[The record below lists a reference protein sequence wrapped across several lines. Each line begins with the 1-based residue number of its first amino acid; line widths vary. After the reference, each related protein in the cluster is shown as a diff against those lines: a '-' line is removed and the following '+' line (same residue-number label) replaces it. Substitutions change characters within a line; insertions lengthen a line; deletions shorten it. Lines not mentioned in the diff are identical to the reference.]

1 MPTPP
6 ASGTVPHWE
15 NHRLPWETWY
25 TLIVVVLLVGAMV
38 SNRVGTDTAML
49 GALTLLMV
57 AGIVEP
63 AKAVAGFADPSVL
76 MIAALFVVACGL
88 SETGATAALAHKL
101 LGRPKN
107 GVSARFRLMIPVA
120 AMSAFMN
127 NTPIVA
133 MYLPIVHDWARKLRL
148 SPSRLY
154 MPLSFAAIMGG
165 ACTLIGT
172 STNIAVNQL
181 YLNAFDADGGRLI
194 ETFGLERPSA
204 AMQFWW
210 IAIIGLPTTIVGI
223 VFVSIG
229 AKWLLPERV
238 PPDSGEVERRRYT
251 LEMMVE
257 AGSPIVGK
265 SIEQAGL
272 RHLPGLFLT
281 EIARDGNLIQ
291 AVGPEEILEA
301 GDVLLFVGVVDSV
314 ADLLK
319 IRGLVPATDQ
329 VKKVETDR
337 HTRTLVEAVVSHS
350 SPLVRRTVRQSQFR
364 TRYNAAIIA
373 VHRGG
378 ERVGGKV
385 GDIVLQPGD
394 TLLLST
400 HAGFVPA
407 HRNSDHFYLCS
418 SVEGAREVFHERA
431 RLSLGIMALL
441 VVLMTAPTAKIFTGL
456 NARYGLDLP
465 PNGIPPL
472 VAAFVCATLMV
483 WTRCCTGTTARRSIN
498 WQVLIVIGAAIGVGK
513 AMDAS
518 GAAKAIAD
526 ALFAAAGG
534 LGPRGL
540 LFSFSLLT
548 AVLCQMV
555 TNKGAAVLMFPIA
568 MALAAEGNGGVGL
581 NPEPFILTLMA
592 SAASSYMT
600 PVGFVTNLMVYGPG
614 GYRFT
619 DYFRL
624 GIPLTLLVAT
634 LCAIIAPMAFPFQG
648 HL

>member
-204 AMQFWW
+204 AMQFC
-210 IAIIGLPTTIVGI
+210 
-223 VFVSIG
+223 
-229 AKWLLPERV
+229 
-238 PPDSGEVERRRYT
+238 
-251 LEMMVE
+251 
-257 AGSPIVGK
+257 
-265 SIEQAGL
+265 
-272 RHLPGLFLT
+272 
-281 EIARDGNLIQ
+281 
-291 AVGPEEILEA
+291 
-301 GDVLLFVGVVDSV
+301 
-314 ADLLK
+314 
-319 IRGLVPATDQ
+319 PA
-329 VKKVETDR
+329 
-337 HTRTLVEAVVSHS
+337 
-350 SPLVRRTVRQSQFR
+350 
-364 TRYNAAIIA
+364 
-373 VHRGG
+373 
-378 ERVGGKV
+378 
-385 GDIVLQPGD
+385 
-394 TLLLST
+394 
-400 HAGFVPA
+400 
-407 HRNSDHFYLCS
+407 
-418 SVEGAREVFHERA
+418 
-431 RLSLGIMALL
+431 
-441 VVLMTAPTAKIFTGL
+441 
-456 NARYGLDLP
+456 
-465 PNGIPPL
+465 
-472 VAAFVCATLMV
+472 
-483 WTRCCTGTTARRSIN
+483 
-498 WQVLIVIGAAIGVGK
+498 
-513 AMDAS
+513 AM
-518 GAAKAIAD
+518 
-526 ALFAAAGG
+526 
-534 LGPRGL
+534 
-540 LFSFSLLT
+540 
-548 AVLCQMV
+548 
-555 TNKGAAVLMFPIA
+555 
-568 MALAAEGNGGVGL
+568 
-581 NPEPFILTLMA
+581 
-592 SAASSYMT
+592 
-600 PVGFVTNLMVYGPG
+600 
-614 GYRFT
+614 
-619 DYFRL
+619 
-624 GIPLTLLVAT
+624 
-634 LCAIIAPMAFPFQG
+634 
-648 HL
+648 